1 VDDRRREADGSVST
15 SKTFEIVVDE
25 GSTASDILT
34 RAREAARGAGITI
47 NGDDASGRFKG
58 TAEGS
63 YSVDEANRL
72 VTVEV
77 TNKPSFVPWGL
88 VEGAL
93 RKVFR

>member
-1 VDDRRREADGSVST
+1 MST
-15 SKTFEIVVDE
+15 SKTFEITVEE
-25 GSTASDILT
+25 GSSAADILA

-47 NGDDASGRFKG
+47 SGDDAGGRFKG

-63 YSVDEANRL
+63 YKVDEAERR

-77 TNKPSFVPWGL
+77 TSKPSFVPWGM